1 MEEKSEEETS
11 VEMLK
16 NTPSNIRRLVDEIE
30 QCEGRH
36 KYLAQTTSPFD
47 GGDVRWYFCKV
58 PLPENELAASVPRAE
73 IVERSEYFRF
83 GMRDSL
89 AIESAFLQKE
99 EELLSVWWKE
109 YADCSEGPKEPKA
122 SSSKLDAQL
131 RSSVLESAGSPS
143 QFTAEEERVG
153 VPVKGGLYE
162 VDLVKRHCFPV
173 YWNGEDRRVLRG
185 QWFALNKGLDWL
197 PLREDVAEQLE
208 FAYRGRVWRRRTF
221 QQSGLFA
228 ARVDLQGSTLGLHAL
243 FTGED
248 ETWEAWLNSDA
259 SGFSG
264 AFSLGGN
271 GVRLRRGY
279 ASSQSLK
286 PTQDELR
293 QQKEEEMDDYCSE
306 VPVQHLVFMVHG
318 IGQRLEKSN
327 LVDDVATFRQI
338 TANLAERH
346 LTRYQR
352 GTQRVLF
359 IPCQW
364 RRNLKLSGESAVEK
378 ITLDGLRGLRVM
390 LSATAH
396 DILYYMSPIY
406 CQAIIDSV
414 SNQLNRLYS
423 KFLKRNPGYDGKVS
437 LYGHSLGS
445 VLSYDILCHQENL
458 SSPFHVNLATNAN
471 VGKQLFE
478 SGSTSNLEK
487 DNLAKNESKGIEN
500 PEVSPVQDLHDA
512 SPAILP
518 VSSAD
523 EVSPV
528 PVRSK
533 QPNEDATSADEHS
546 PVPLGTKQPNNGSPS
561 ADAHSPV
568 PVGSRQPNDDLL
580 SDESPTNFVPATHEV
595 SLADERSLEH
605 RESIQPND
613 DSPSDKG
620 YADADSVPTI
630 HQVITSDEN
639 LPVQVGSKQNDDS
652 PSLEVITPPLPDQSS
667 ILSDESDESVE
678 PESNELESTSSN
690 LAKEKDR
697 SSENLADWLNES
709 TDVSG
714 SNEVKSIDAL
724 MEEIKALRDRIRE
737 LEFHAG
743 SKGTEKETYSTK
755 PISEMP
761 PPGKNNSVKSYTP
774 YINYTKLKFKVDTF
788 YAVGSPLGVFLA
800 LRNVRLG
807 IGKGQEYWDEEN
819 IREEMPA
826 CRQMLNIFH
835 PFDPV
840 AYRLLMMDHAKER
853 GAGTIQVIEPLV
865 CKEYINRRPV
875 IIPYHRGGKR
885 LHIGFREF
893 AEKVSTRSQEVFDRI
908 GSIKVKVVTLCQSR
922 NDDSND
928 EESEV
933 TEEERSYGSF
943 MLERLTGSEQGRVD
957 HVLQDKTFQHAYILA
972 VGAHTNYWR
981 DYDTALF
988 MLKHLYR
995 DIPEEPTVESDEGNS
1010 SKHRSASECWYDQR
1024 ELVDEELPLTFAD
1037 KVFVK
1042 DFCRKAKK
1050 VIKS

>member
-1 MEEKSEEETS
+1 MMEKKSEETS
-11 VEMLK
+11 AEMLK
-16 NTPSNIRRLVDEIE
+16 NTPSNIRRLADEIE
-30 QCEGRH
+30 QCEGRQ
-36 KYLAQTTSPFD
+36 KYLAQTSSASD

-73 IVERSEYFRF
+73 IVGKSEYFRF

-99 EELLSVWWKE
+99 EELLSSWWKE
-109 YADCSEGPKEPKA
+109 YADCSEGPRAPKA

-131 RSSVLESAGSPS
+131 RSSVLESAGSP
-143 QFTAEEERVG
+143 QLFTPEEERVG

-208 FAYRGRVWRRRTF
+208 YAYRGRVWRRRTF

-259 SGFSG
+259 SGFSS
-264 AFSLGGN
+264 AFNFGGN

-279 ASSQSLK
+279 ASSQSSK

-293 QQKEEEMDDYCSE
+293 QQREEEMDDYCSE
-306 VPVQHLVFMVHG
+306 VPVRHVVFMVHG

-352 GTQRVLF
+352 GIQRVLF

-445 VLSYDILCHQENL
+445 VLSYDILCHQDNL
-458 SSPFHVNLATNAN
+458 LSPFHVDLASKENLYRTSSNAN
-471 VGKQLFE
+471 VGKQHFE
-478 SGSTSNLEK
+478 SGSTSNLGK
-487 DNLAKNESKGIEN
+487 DILVKNESKGMEDATDEGMLN
-500 PEVSPVQDLHDA
+500 VNSELSSVEDLA
-512 SPAILP
+512 NSAPAIPP

-523 EVSPV
+523 ELSPV
-528 PVRSK
+528 PVGSK
-533 QPNEDATSADEHS
+533 QTNNDSTSADEHS
-546 PVPLGTKQPNNGSPS
+546 PLPVVSKQPDDDSPS
-561 ADAHSPV
+561 ADELSPV
-568 PVGSRQPNDDLL
+568 PEGSRLPNDDSK
-580 SDESPTNFVPATHEV
+580 SDEIQTNSVSGRLEGSSDDEHSLPHVESIEPHDDSPSNEVHANFVPAIHLV
-595 SLADERSLEH
+595 SA
-605 RESIQPND
+605 
-613 DSPSDKG
+613 
-620 YADADSVPTI
+620 
-630 HQVITSDEN
+630 SDEN
-639 LPVQVGSKQNDDS
+639 PPVHVGGSEPNDY
-652 PSLEVITPPLPDQSS
+652 SLSDNNITPPILDHCS
-667 ILSDESDESVE
+667 ILADVRDESNKSENRNSD
-678 PESNELESTSSN
+678 
-690 LAKEKDR
+690 LAEEKDGI
-697 SSENLADWLNES
+697 SENLVGCSMGNTAE
-709 TDVSG
+709 VSE
-714 SNEVKSIDAL
+714 NIEVKSIDAL
-724 MEEIKALRDRIRE
+724 MKEIIALRDRIRE
-737 LEFHAG
+737 LESHTGA
-743 SKGTEKETYSTK
+743 KGAEKETSLTGQ
-755 PISEMP
+755 PASEKP
-761 PPGKNNSVKSYTP
+761 PPGKNITEKTYTH

-788 YAVGSPLGVFLA
+788 FAVGSPLGVFLA

-807 IGKGQEYWDEEN
+807 IGEGHDYWDEDN

-840 AYRLLMMDHAKER
+840 AYR
-853 GAGTIQVIEPLV
+853 IEPLV

-893 AEKVSTRSQEVFDRI
+893 AEELSTRSQEVFDQI

-922 NDDSND
+922 NDDSNE

-933 TEEERSYGSF
+933 TEEERSYGSL
-943 MLERLTGSEQGRVD
+943 MLERLTGSEKGRVD
-957 HVLQDKTFQHAYILA
+957 HVLQ
-972 VGAHTNYWR
+972 
-981 DYDTALF
+981 
-988 MLKHLYR
+988 
-995 DIPEEPTVESDEGNS
+995 
-1010 SKHRSASECWYDQR
+1010 
-1024 ELVDEELPLTFAD
+1024 ELLERL
-1037 KVFVK
+1037 
-1042 DFCRKAKK
+1042 
-1050 VIKS
+1050 